1 MAAQTPT
8 RARPGSVGRAGN
20 EIHVHWA
27 GHGIIAGVPGGLLYR
42 LFGAGKM
49 PAAIRA
55 EFAGERVLFET
66 EGIRAVQT
74 FSGHVPGLTSSGS
87 KQLSMGA
94 FAVTDRRVVGTTRAG
109 KAVDVAYVMQADG
122 PATLTLEP
130 DGLHVVWD
138 MDRVH
143 PACRGTMKLHF
154 KDAIPDADLAQFPVK
169 KITFQVDPAKVVR
182 FTGSRKK
189 LPTDD

>member
-1 MAAQTPT
+1 MA
-8 RARPGSVGRAGN
+8 
-20 EIHVHWA
+20 
-27 GHGIIAGVPGGLLYR
+27 GGLLYR

-49 PAAIRA
+49 PGAIRA
-55 EFAGERVLFET
+55 EFAGEQVLFET

-74 FSGHVPGLTSSGS
+74 FSGHVPGLTSGGS
-87 KQLSMGA
+87 KQLYLGA
-94 FAVTDRRVVGTTRAG
+94 FVVTDRRVIGATRAG
-109 KAVDVAYVMQADG
+109 KAVDVAYDMQADG
-122 PATLTLEP
+122 PATLSLEP

-154 KDAIPDADLAQFPVK
+154 KGAISDTDLARFPVRE
-169 KITFQVDPAKVVR
+169 ITFQVDPAEVVR

-189 LPTDD
+189 LPTADG